1 VWRLI
6 WVIDMV
12 VDMGYGSVMV
22 MVMVMV
28 MVGLW

>member
-28 MVGLW
+28 GLW

>member
-1 VWRLI
+1 MWRLI

-28 MVGLW
+28 GLW